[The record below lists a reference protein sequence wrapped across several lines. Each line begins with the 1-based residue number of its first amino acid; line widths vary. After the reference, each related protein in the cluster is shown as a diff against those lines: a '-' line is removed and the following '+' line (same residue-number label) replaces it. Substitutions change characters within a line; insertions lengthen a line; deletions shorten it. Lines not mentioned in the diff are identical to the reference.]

1 MRLIAAGS
9 ACRFQVR
16 LSRTTT
22 SIHRCERKK
31 KKLEKNWKK
40 GKKRL
45 QKDENRINCSCNIC
59 PVCKYV
65 RAYAGRCVSRGRL
78 ITNWI
83 PPPQIIDVL
92 YIYVYKYMETS
103 REPPPPPEP
112 KSFLFSSSKPFFQW
126 QQIRQIPER
135 IIILPLSYRLQSPVT
150 GMEPSMRLFAVG
162 QAGASMICRSGNR
175 GRHNAEL
182 AVHDF
187 RIMMISTKK
196 KKGRVFVTC
205 MPRHVCYSATKR
217 FKSSIF
223 CGDEGGMLT

>member
-1 MRLIAAGS
+1 M
-9 ACRFQVR
+9 
-16 LSRTTT
+16 
-22 SIHRCERKK
+22 
-31 KKLEKNWKK
+31 
-40 GKKRL
+40 
-45 QKDENRINCSCNIC
+45 
-59 PVCKYV
+59 
-65 RAYAGRCVSRGRL
+65 SRGRL

-92 YIYVYKYMETS
+92 YIYLYKYMETS

-126 QQIRQIPER
+126 QQIRQIPES

-150 GMEPSMRLFAVG
+150 GMEPSMRLSAVG

-196 KKGRVFVTC
+196 KKKGESF

-217 FKSSIF
+217 FKSPIF
-223 CGDEGGMLT
+223 CGDEGHADLM